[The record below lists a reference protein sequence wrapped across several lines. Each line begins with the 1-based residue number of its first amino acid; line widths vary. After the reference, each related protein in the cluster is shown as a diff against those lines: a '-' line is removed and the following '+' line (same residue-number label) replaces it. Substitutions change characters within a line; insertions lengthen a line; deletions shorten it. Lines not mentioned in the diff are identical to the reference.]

1 MTDIEDNIERSKSVL
16 ALVQDQF
23 TATDRQKLSDNVIY
37 FSLDAV
43 ERELDYI
50 AEKHSDL
57 RRKEREQ
64 ATQIAALSEILL
76 SKAADLILD
85 FAALS
90 DENKTKALITC
101 SLKLRSSSQVVQIER
116 YDFKEGFDFCLL
128 KNECIRSS
136 GFQPIN
142 YFISIDMAKELSM
155 VGQQ

>member
-37 FSLDAV
+37 FSLNAI
-43 ERELDYI
+43 ECELDFI

-64 ATQIAALSEILL
+64 AAQIAALSEILL
-76 SKAADLILD
+76 SKDSGLDKRKLDLILD

-90 DENKTKALITC
+90 DEKKTKVWEFA
-101 SLKLRSSSQVVQIER
+101 E
-116 YDFKEGFDFCLL
+116 KEILP
-128 KNECIRSS
+128 K
-136 GFQPIN
+136 
-142 YFISIDMAKELSM
+142 Y
-155 VGQQ
+155 V